1 MSQAGKKPLSHSAHF
16 YNGDDGKGKK
26 DCPDLPERNRKG
38 CRPGSVLS
46 EALQLSRLLPCFSVE
61 ESRGNKMYKCR
72 EMREYSIITKLQ
84 WNFEFQKSSESH
96 SKWSARIDMHLV
108 RHRGRSVQFETFGK
122 EICFSQRWILWPITT
137 EDPRPTEEPE
147 SALKCETISWECW
160 AIWLSCEKVHKNIV
174 IDIVEREHTLSRLLK
189 LSIFMEISSQEKY
202 TKRRWSICMYRDL
215 ASDKHPYDNVGSTQH
230 INEIWQELWI
240 VLATSPGNEVWLMQ
254 CHLRKGQICISLTF
268 VLVGSQKWM
277 SFDPKWVLYKSPR
290 LLQEW
295 ETMWGK

>member
-1 MSQAGKKPLSHSAHF
+1 M
-16 YNGDDGKGKK
+16 
-26 DCPDLPERNRKG
+26 
-38 CRPGSVLS
+38 
-46 EALQLSRLLPCFSVE
+46 
-61 ESRGNKMYKCR
+61 
-72 EMREYSIITKLQ
+72 
-84 WNFEFQKSSESH
+84 
-96 SKWSARIDMHLV
+96 
-108 RHRGRSVQFETFGK
+108 
-122 EICFSQRWILWPITT
+122 
-137 EDPRPTEEPE
+137 
-147 SALKCETISWECW
+147 
-160 AIWLSCEKVHKNIV
+160 
-174 IDIVEREHTLSRLLK
+174 DIVEREHTLSRLLK

-290 LLQEW
+290 LRQEW
-295 ETMWGK
+295 ETTWESKKSDTSSSTNGWCQNSLQSCYVRQLHLRCN